1 MKSKNLKG
9 GRNRIRKRERYVA
22 SKTRTNANE
31 GQPFRRERR
40 CRGLE
45 SLSRIILAAVALRGT
60 SIGVAKAFSRMT
72 TSNRRLPLAVAVRN
86 GQRKRPW
93 HGTQEEIETS
103 LWHGFDRIRTRTPA
117 TSATR
122 LQLFF
127 NKRDEEGNL
136 TKKGKTRWG
145 KPTAEILNEL
155 RSSGISFPKE
165 VKLDSSNANDVS
177 LSLRYMTTDDL
188 KALVPM
194 CIQEFGSEQLNDIA
208 NGNNRRRSLLPRWI
222 LDPKQI
228 PDLWEGFSFEMLI
241 YWTLRLKLMQGG
253 NSGHSNP
260 KEQPKDPVMLVLC
273 EKRQSDQR
281 NTGLSLS
288 WAPRV
293 VGMVELSLQ
302 PPDADRNP
310 PALPLPLWVKA
321 TLAKET
327 TLDGSLQ
334 GWVTNLLICDSC
346 RGRGYSKI
354 LMAAAEGI
362 AQHKWRCSSVY
373 LHADA
378 DAQSGKVP
386 QSLYEGLGYDLV
398 IGSTKKGKGDS
409 NDDDNNNENLSAKF
423 GWMGVTGKEMER
435 FTAIRMVDGVA
446 LLCYSKQL

>member
-1 MKSKNLKG
+1 MSVSS
-9 GRNRIRKRERYVA
+9 E
-22 SKTRTNANE
+22 TRTKNNANE
-31 GQPFRRERR
+31 GRPSRCHERR
-40 CRGLE
+40 YRGLE
-45 SLSRIILAAVALRGT
+45 SLSRILLASVALRGT
-60 SIGVAKAFSRMT
+60 SIGVARAFSRMT
-72 TSNRRLPLAVAVRN
+72 TTSRRLPLAIAVRN

-93 HGTQEEIETS
+93 HGTQEETTETNS
-103 LWHGFDRIRTRTPA
+103 LWQGFDRIRMKNPTTSA
-117 TSATR
+117 SATR
-122 LQLFF
+122 LHLFF
-127 NKRDEEGNL
+127 NKRDEDGNL
-136 TKKGKTRWG
+136 TKKEKTKRG
-145 KPTAEILNEL
+145 KPTDEILNEL
-155 RSSGISFPKE
+155 RSAGISFPKD
-165 VKLDSSNANDVS
+165 VKLDSSSNNNANDVS

-194 CIQEFGSEQLNDIA
+194 CIQEFGSGQQNGITNA
-208 NGNNRRRSLLPRWI
+208 NNNRRRALLPRWV

-253 NSGHSNP
+253 NNGHSNP
-260 KEQPKDPVMLVLC
+260 NERVKDPVMMVLC
-273 EKRQSDQR
+273 EQKKQSDQQR
-281 NTGLSLS
+281 STEPPFLS

-310 PALPLPLWVKA
+310 PALPLPLWFKD
-321 TLAKET
+321 TLAKQT
-327 TLDGSLQ
+327 TLVGSLQ

-362 AQHKWRCSSVY
+362 ALHNWKCSSVY

-398 IGSTKKGKGDS
+398 IGSTKKAKGGS
-409 NDDDNNNENLSAKF
+409 SDDENNNEDLSAKF

-435 FTAIRMVDGVA
+435 FSAIRMVDGVA